1 METKEKISKY
11 RKILEKSKK
20 NREFSLTQTTLEK
33 LIELEPNNK
42 EIKFELCHYL
52 FVNSNIIKSKKL
64 LEDLLKVDP
73 NNIEYLKFYATQNE
87 ILKNPKKAVEIY
99 KKIISLS
106 PEDIFSYINI
116 AKMYNFLGDYKKI
129 IHYSEQGL
137 KIDDK
142 NIIIYNNLIAGLMY
156 QEKFLEAFEYV
167 KKIEI
172 LDNMNHSAIS
182 LGSYLIE
189 QLGINHKFKFIN
201 SPMNYIREFKINN
214 KDNDNFFKDI
224 VKYIGKISNK
234 VWEPRNKSTR
244 KGFQTKDNLFSN
256 NKNDYEIKNI
266 AEIIKSSVKSYLT
279 IFNKSDDYF
288 IKKFPDS
295 VTLKGWSV
303 TLKNSGYQSSHNHP
317 AGWISGVMYIQVPK
331 DLKNDEGKIE
341 FSTHGY
347 DMPIIKSNIS
357 TKLFTP
363 EEGKLLL
370 FPSSIYHRT
379 IPFKSNDDR
388 ISIAFDIIPKIN

>member
-1 METKEKISKY
+1 
-11 RKILEKSKK
+11 
-20 NREFSLTQTTLEK
+20 
-33 LIELEPNNK
+33 
-42 EIKFELCHYL
+42 
-52 FVNSNIIKSKKL
+52 
-64 LEDLLKVDP
+64 
-73 NNIEYLKFYATQNE
+73 
-87 ILKNPKKAVEIY
+87 
-99 KKIISLS
+99 
-106 PEDIFSYINI
+106 
-116 AKMYNFLGDYKKI
+116 
-129 IHYSEQGL
+129 
-137 KIDDK
+137 
-142 NIIIYNNLIAGLMY
+142 
-156 QEKFLEAFEYV
+156 
-167 KKIEI
+167 
-172 LDNMNHSAIS
+172 
-182 LGSYLIE
+182 
-189 QLGINHKFKFIN
+189 
-201 SPMNYIREFKINN
+201 MNYIREFKINN